1 MASVD
6 LDLLRTFVTIYE
18 RRSLTLA
25 AGVLNVTQPSVS
37 YALGRLRRDL
47 GDTLFVRSAAG
58 MVPTARADQLYAV
71 ARSAIDAIDDVVE
84 GREFDPRTARTRFR
98 VALTDMGEYA
108 YLPTLMQRLSADAPG
123 VSLDVVP
130 VDVDVVDRWLARGEI
145 DAAVSSA
152 APTGRTAT
160 VDLFTETY
168 VCVATWPDDL
178 LGVAVGPAELS
189 TLRLA
194 VIDSSAG
201 HDRVGR
207 ALDDAGI
214 APLAVLRAHHFS
226 TLPETLVRSGGAAIV
241 PRRVAGMFA
250 RRWPL
255 RARPLDGL
263 VEDFQVR
270 LFANP
275 VLHPTTARRWFLGV
289 LEQAIRAFA
298 DETDAA
304 IVAQPDA
311 EGIDA
316 RAM

>member
-1 MASVD
+1 MTSVD
-6 LDLLRTFVTIYE
+6 LDLMRTFVAIYE

-25 AGVLNVTQPSVS
+25 AGALNVTQPSVS

-47 GDTLFVRSAAG
+47 GDTLFVRSAQG
-58 MVPTARADQLYAV
+58 MAPTARADQLYAV
-71 ARSAIDAIDDVVE
+71 ARSAIDAIDDVVA
-84 GREFDPRTARTRFR
+84 GREFDPATARTRFR

-108 YLPTLMQRLSADAPG
+108 YLPTLMERLSLDAPG
-123 VSLDVVP
+123 VGLDVVP
-130 VDVDVVDRWLARGEI
+130 VDVDAVDRWIASGEV

-152 APTGRTAT
+152 APSGRTAS
-160 VDLFTETY
+160 VDLFSETY

-178 LGVAVGPAELS
+178 RGVAVSPAELAD
-189 TLRLA
+189 LRLA
-194 VIDSSAG
+194 VIDTSSG

-255 RARPLDGL
+255 HARPLDGL
-263 VEDFQVR
+263 VEEFHVR

-275 VLHPTTARRWFLGV
+275 ALHPTAARRWFLGV
-289 LEQAIRAFA
+289 LEEAVRSFA
-298 DETDAA
+298 AEHDPQSDAA
-304 IVAQPDA
+304 
-311 EGIDA
+311 GSDA